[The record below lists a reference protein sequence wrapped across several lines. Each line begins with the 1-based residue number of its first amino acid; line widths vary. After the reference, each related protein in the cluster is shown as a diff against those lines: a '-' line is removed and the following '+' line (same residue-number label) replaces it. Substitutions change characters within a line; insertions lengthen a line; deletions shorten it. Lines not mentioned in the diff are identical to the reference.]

1 MKNLPPEYPY
11 LGVEASDLELL
22 TAAMIGRNLEP
33 QKLMTSKRNL
43 E

>member
-11 LGVEASDLELL
+11 LGVEVSDLKLST
-22 TAAMIGRNLEP
+22 TAIIGRDLEP
-33 QKLMTSKRNL
+33 QKLITTKRNL